1 MAAARGSRGDP
12 AVPKPLLST
21 VPTLQ
26 RGAPCRP
33 HGSVIPPG
41 TPIPCS
47 APIQRPHPCPELPLR
62 AWRALGAPWAP
73 PRPPQRH
80 LHPSRPLFPPAVTQ
94 TGSKIRISEGKTA
107 PEEPR
112 RSIQARWK
120 VGAPSVPGTGRS
132 PPQEPLHRP
141 WGDVPGVLR
150 SPLGRWPLSQLSL
163 WPLTALGAP
172 RGPPP
177 APHPSLR
184 DGAEPPL
191 RSVPHLPRGLA
202 VGQREGGPGEPRTVA
217 RGSVSPQEGAKT
229 WPRGT

>member
-26 RGAPCRP
+26 RGGPCRP
-33 HGSVIPPG
+33 HSSVIPPG

-141 WGDVPGVLR
+141 WGDVPGVPR
-150 SPLGRWPLSQLSL
+150 SPLGRWPLSRLSL
-163 WPLTALGAP
+163 WPLTALGGSSGTTP
-172 RGPPP
+172 SPPP
-177 APHPSLR
+177 VSSGRGRAAAPV
-184 DGAEPPL
+184 GATSPAWS
-191 RSVPHLPRGLA
+191 RR
-202 VGQREGGPGEPRTVA
+202 RTEG
-217 RGSVSPQEGAKT
+217 RGSGRAEDGGERFGVTSG
-229 WPRGT
+229 GD